1 MLRPG
6 PPGRRSHRP
15 FTPMALM
22 AVVWLVIA
30 LAAPV
35 PVTVTLPLMLLALFA
50 LWAAGWRTE
59 R

>member
-1 MLRPG
+1 
-6 PPGRRSHRP
+6 
-15 FTPMALM
+15 MAVM

-30 LAAPV
+30 LAV